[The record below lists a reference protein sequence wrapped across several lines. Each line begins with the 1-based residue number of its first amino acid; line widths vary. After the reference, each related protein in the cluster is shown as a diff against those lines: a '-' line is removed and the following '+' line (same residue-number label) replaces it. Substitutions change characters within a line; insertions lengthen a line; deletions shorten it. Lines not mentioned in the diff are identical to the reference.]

1 MRALRTVRGR
11 LALAAASLLL
21 AGGGFVAVH
30 AATDGPAGVDVATAG
45 QAAEPAP
52 VEDAQDRAL
61 LSAVQDAS
69 GAPLPGRD
77 PSAQTQTSWEDAVNR
92 PHPVALV
99 AGSPPGKDAAPSVPA
114 EPDTSQEDAHAGHSA
129 EEHAAHAGPSAD
141 EHAAHAEH
149 GTPVPAPEPKPVS
162 DPASVLGDPATTGV
176 LSSGCAVGYGRVDQ
190 CVPARAPG
198 GAVTT
203 CAYVLTVFPNGLP
216 VTGRD
221 PLNLD
226 GDRDGTACGPGDR
239 GVPTR

>member
-11 LALAAASLLL
+11 LTLTAASLLL

-30 AATDGPAGVDVATAG
+30 AATGGPGAGAG
-45 QAAEPAP
+45 AAAAGHAPAAEAP
-52 VEDAQDRAL
+52 VGDAQQRAL
-61 LSAVQDAS
+61 LSAVQDTS

-92 PHPVALV
+92 PHPIAVV
-99 AGSPPGKDAAPSVPA
+99 AGASSGKDTAPSVPV
-114 EPDTSQEDAHAGHSA
+114 EPDTTQEDLHAGHSA
-129 EEHAAHAGPSAD
+129 D
-141 EHAAHAEH
+141 EHAGHAGH
-149 GTPVPAPEPKPVS
+149 GTPSPAAVPAPKPVS
-162 DPASVLGDPATTGV
+162 DPASVLGDPAATGV

-221 PLNLD
+221 PLELD
-226 GDRDGTACGPGDR
+226 GDRDGTACGPGDP